1 MDLKELIVTKAGG
14 DKDVFSI
21 EKLQTSMRNAGA
33 EEEVIA
39 NVIEEITPRLYP
51 GISTKKIY
59 RLAFNLLK
67 QRSKYV
73 AAKYQLKKAIMELG
87 PDGFVFEQFVS
98 RLFKVEGYTVKTG
111 RILQGRC
118 ITHEIDVMATTEE
131 EVILGE
137 CKSHS
142 QPGKVSDVKVP
153 LYIRSRFVDLS
164 EHWKKEDKRKL
175 SSWIITNTRFSPDAL
190 KYGKCIGQHLL
201 GWDYPKENGIKER
214 IDRYKLYPITCLT
227 SLTRTE
233 KEDLLHQGIIFC
245 EDLYFKPEKLSHLS
259 LSLHREKN
267 ITDELEKFHAGNC

>member
-111 RILQGRC
+111 LILQGRC

-137 CKSHS
+137 CKYHS

-245 EDLYFKPEKLSHLS
+245 EDLYVKPEKLSHLS